1 MSSAEGK
8 PAKQENHTSLAGPC
22 HEKKK
27 KNKLARRPAPTAT
40 LKPKTRA
47 HPPFIVTLLLPLF
60 SFPLAPR
67 PRPWPPLPR
76 PGRRVFPVG
85 AVPSGPAPH
94 AGAPAGPPARPKET
108 RKAGTTESTR
118 AREKTGQP
126 RRKPGGRGRGG
137 TKNRPRHGRPCRQTS
152 HTAHPPPTPSA
163 FFFKR
168 V

>member
-1 MSSAEGK
+1 M
-8 PAKQENHTSLAGPC
+8 
-22 HEKKK
+22 KKK
-27 KNKLARRPAPTAT
+27 KEQARPQTRTNSHFKTENESTSSFHRDPAP
-40 LKPKTRA
+40 PS
-47 HPPFIVTLLLPLF
+47 LLLSLG
-60 SFPLAPR
+60 AP
-67 PRPWPPLPR
+67 PSSMPPPPLPR

-85 AVPSGPAPH
+85 AVLSGPAPR

>member
-1 MSSAEGK
+1 M
-8 PAKQENHTSLAGPC
+8 
-22 HEKKK
+22 KKK
-27 KNKLARRPAPTAT
+27 KEQARPQTRTNSHFKTENESTSSFHRDPAP
-40 LKPKTRA
+40 PS
-47 HPPFIVTLLLPLF
+47 LLLSLGATPSSL
-60 SFPLAPR
+60 P
-67 PRPWPPLPR
+67 PPLPR

-85 AVPSGPAPH
+85 AVLSGPAPR